1 MDQNFDLTRIKWIKD
16 EYNNPTPYYKIKIPS
31 VSTIINEEIPDPEYE
46 KWVEEMGQE
55 KVDQIMTAAGRR
67 GSSMHIFIE
76 NFIIQ
81 YSKSKDVSEALRYT
95 QEESPKILESEK
107 IPNDKIEEG
116 RNLFY
121 KFYYSSYS
129 NQYEN
134 IYMLEMPIYS
144 PSLFY
149 RGKLDIFYKDKIFGP
164 SIVDL
169 KSSNGKIKKDS
180 IKDIKYKHQLSAYVI
195 ALEEM
200 YKNKNL
206 VINRASVL
214 CVDKQSDVLQEIV
227 CENDELKKYKESFE
241 TLLKN
246 YHIRNNQQY
255 LIKNKI
261 N

>member
-1 MDQNFDLTRIKWIKD
+1 MDQFVDLTRIKWMKD

-31 VSTIINEEIPDPEYE
+31 VSTIINEEIPDESYV
-46 KWVEEMGQE
+46 KWVEEVGQE
-55 KVDQIMTAAGRR
+55 KVDQIMAAAGRR

-76 NFIIQ
+76 NFISN
-81 YSKSKDVSEALRYT
+81 YNKSKDVSEALRYT

-107 IPNDKIEEG
+107 ISKDKIEEG

-180 IKDIKYKHQLSAYVI
+180 IKEIKYKHQLAAYVI
-195 ALEEM
+195 AIEEM

-206 VINRASVL
+206 SINRSSIL
-214 CVDKQSDVLQEIV
+214 CVDKQNDILQEII
-227 CENDELKKYKESFE
+227 CEGDELKKYKNNFE
-241 TLLKN
+241 TLAKN
-246 YHIRNNQQY
+246 YHIRNNNEY